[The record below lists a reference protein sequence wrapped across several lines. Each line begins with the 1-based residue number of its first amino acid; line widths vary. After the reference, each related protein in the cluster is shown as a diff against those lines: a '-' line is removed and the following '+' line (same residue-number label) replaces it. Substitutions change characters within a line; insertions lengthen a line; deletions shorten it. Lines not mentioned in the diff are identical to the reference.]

1 MTLFLEL
8 RKSITEAKGACSKT
22 VKTSKS
28 LEKKTKKGKHIIT
41 SVEWKSHEFL
51 FLVELTIKQKYQIH
65 VLCTHTINCVWN
77 TVFAL

>member
-41 SVEWKSHEFL
+41 SVE
-51 FLVELTIKQKYQIH
+51 
-65 VLCTHTINCVWN
+65 
-77 TVFAL
+77 